1 MWFFLEGGVC
11 LFVGGFFFWFGFGFG
26 FFIFEPRFDPE
37 RYC

>member
-1 MWFFLEGGVC
+1 MWFFLEGGVR
-11 LFVGGFFFWFGFGFG
+11 LFVGGLFFWFGFGFG